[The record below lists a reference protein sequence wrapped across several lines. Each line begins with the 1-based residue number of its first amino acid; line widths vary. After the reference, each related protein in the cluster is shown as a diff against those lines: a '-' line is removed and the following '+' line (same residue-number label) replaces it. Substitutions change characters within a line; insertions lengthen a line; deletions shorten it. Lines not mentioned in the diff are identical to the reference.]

1 MFETFKKWKVIVD
14 IKTNMK
20 LKCLRYDNGEECID
34 GRFSPSLNYILLTN
48 NGELESFNKA
58 LYAIE

>member
-20 LKCLRYDNGEECID
+20 LKCLRYDNEE
-34 GRFSPSLNYILLTN
+34 
-48 NGELESFNKA
+48 E
-58 LYAIE
+58 